1 MMDEYD
7 FSTARYQIDSN
18 PTGDRSKP
26 QELLPYQEA
35 ALALEKSLRR
45 RVLVNGKPVVK
56 YGQLA
61 TVYLQGLVT
70 KMNEL
75 VRKQFR

>member
-1 MMDEYD
+1 MLCHSPRAK
-7 FSTARYQIDSN
+7 F
-18 PTGDRSKP
+18 
-26 QELLPYQEA
+26 
-35 ALALEKSLRR
+35 
-45 RVLVNGKPVVK
+45 VLVNGKVVVK

-75 VRKQFR
+75 VKRKFR